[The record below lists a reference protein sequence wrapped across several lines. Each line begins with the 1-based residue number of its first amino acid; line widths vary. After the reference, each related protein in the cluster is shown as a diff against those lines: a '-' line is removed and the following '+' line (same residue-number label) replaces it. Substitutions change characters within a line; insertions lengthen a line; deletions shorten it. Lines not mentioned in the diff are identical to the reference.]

1 VAKRP
6 QVQTRRVRKVLIA
19 NRGEIAVRVIRTCRE
34 LGIATV
40 AVYSDAD
47 ARSPHVH
54 MADAAYRIGPAPA
67 AESYLRIDA
76 VVEAARRS
84 GADAVHPGYGFLSE
98 NPLLAEACESEELG
112 FIGPSPQ
119 TLRLCGD
126 KATARARARAAGVP
140 LLEGTDPISDDEAAT
155 AAERVGYPALIK
167 AAAGGGGKGIHVVR
181 SPDELASGLRLA
193 RGEALGAFGDDR
205 VYLERYLERAR
216 HVEVQVL
223 ADEYGNVVAL
233 GERDCSIQRR
243 HQKVI
248 EETPCPALTAETR
261 QRLFDA
267 AVRAARAVGY
277 TNAGTVE
284 FLYDTSR
291 DTFYFLEINARLQ
304 VEHPVTEMVT
314 GLDLVVE
321 QIRIAAGDPMSTRV
335 TSGSAAADGAAIEC
349 RIAAEDVEE
358 QFLPSLGRITA
369 LREVAGPWVRTDAGW
384 YVGME
389 VTRHYDPMLAKV
401 IAWGADRP
409 SAIARMERALGETV
423 VSGVQTTIPFHLWSL
438 KDELFRSGQYDIR
451 FMQDRWLNRGR
462 REAHVDEAMVAA
474 AAYAFALQRRTSLP
488 RHEPAAIDRWRAVV
502 RGEA

>member
-1 VAKRP
+1 LF
-6 QVQTRRVRKVLIA
+6 RKVLIA

-40 AVYSDAD
+40 AIYSDAD

-54 MADAAYRIGPAPA
+54 MADAAYGIGPAPA
-67 AESYLRIDA
+67 AQSYLQIDA

-98 NPLLAEACESEELG
+98 KALLAEACASNGLV

-126 KATARARARAAGVP
+126 KAAARARARAAGVP
-140 LLEGTDPISDDEAAT
+140 LLEGTDPISDDEAPAT
-155 AAERVGYPALIK
+155 AERVGYPVLIK

-181 SPDELASGLRLA
+181 SPDELTSSLRLA
-193 RGEALGAFGDDR
+193 RGEALGAFGDGR

-216 HVEVQVL
+216 HVEVQIL

-248 EETPCPALTAETR
+248 EETPCPVLGAETR

-284 FLYDTSR
+284 FLYDPSR
-291 DTFYFLEINARLQ
+291 GAFHFLEINARLQ

-314 GLDLVVE
+314 GLDLVAE
-321 QIRIAAGDPMSTRV
+321 QIRIAAGDPLNVPVPPESGNVTTR
-335 TSGSAAADGAAIEC
+335 GAAIEC
-349 RIAAEDVEE
+349 RIAAEDVAEN
-358 QFLPSLGRITA
+358 FLPSLGRITA
-369 LREVAGPWVRTDAGW
+369 LREPAGPWVRTDAGW

-401 IAWGADRP
+401 IVWAPDRA
-409 SAIARMERALGETV
+409 SAIARMARALAETV
-423 VSGVQTTIPFHLWSL
+423 VSGIQTTLPFHRWTLE
-438 KDELFRSGQYDIR
+438 DESFRSGEYDIH
-451 FMQDRWLNRGR
+451 FVEDRWVDR
-462 REAHVDEAMVAA
+462 RRSEGHVEEAMLAA
-474 AAYAFALQRRTSLP
+474 AAYAFALRRRTSLA
-488 RHEPAAIDRWRAVV
+488 RQEVAAIDRWRAVV

>member
-1 VAKRP
+1 M
-6 QVQTRRVRKVLIA
+6 QTRRVRNVLIA

-54 MADAAYRIGPAPA
+54 MADAAYGIGPAPA

-76 VVEAARRS
+76 VLEAARRS

-98 NPLLAEACESEELG
+98 KASLAEACTSEGLV

-126 KATARARARAAGVP
+126 KAAARARARAAGVP
-140 LLEGTDPISDDEAAT
+140 LLEGTDPISDDEAPAT
-155 AAERVGYPALIK
+155 AERVGYPVLIK

-267 AVRAARAVGY
+267 AVHAARAVGY

-314 GLDLVVE
+314 GLDLVAE
-321 QIRIAAGDPMSTRV
+321 QVRIAAGDPLSTRI
-335 TSGSAAADGAAIEC
+335 TSGSVAAHGAAIEC

-358 QFLPSLGRITA
+358 QFLPSLGQITA
-369 LREVAGPWVRTDAGW
+369 LREPAGPWVRTDAGW

-401 IAWGADRP
+401 IVWAPNRDG
-409 SAIARMERALGETV
+409 AIARMARALTETV
-423 VSGVQTTIPFHLWSL
+423 ISGVQTTIPFHLWAL
-438 KDELFRSGQYDIR
+438 EDDAFRRGDYDIR
-451 FMQDRWLNRGR
+451 FVEDRWLHRHR
-462 REAHVDEAMVAA
+462 LHSHIEEAMLAAAVHAFARRRRMRSKPREA
-474 AAYAFALQRRTSLP
+474 
-488 RHEPAAIDRWRAVV
+488 AAIDPWRLVV
-502 RGEA
+502 RGDR